1 MYYNAKKFVAGA
13 TDRLGMFRL
22 NGLPPGP
29 LTIGIDKGGY
39 GRGSASI
46 PPDAFEVD
54 ITLPKGAEPD

>member
-1 MYYNAKKFVAGA
+1 MYCTSKKFVAGA

-29 LTIGIDKGGY
+29 LRIGIEKVGY

-46 PPDAFEVD
+46 PPDAFEVG
-54 ITLPKGAEPD
+54 ITLPKSTEPD